1 MLVIRIKIK
10 YRKNWLLRTKSK
22 NNRVMYSKNISL
34 IILFRCTK
42 ENVRKK
48 RKKKCVYI
56 TKQKHPL
63 VELKQCA

>member
-10 YRKNWLLRTKSK
+10 YRKSWLLRTKSK

-42 ENVRKK
+42 EKVRKG
-48 RKKKCVYI
+48 RKNVCILRNKNIHYSN
-56 TKQKHPL
+56 
-63 VELKQCA
+63 